1 MTATPCYAHA
11 GKIGFLSTDKRRSG
25 NAEQTNCRPN
35 EFNAKLRPRRTVES
49 TDVRRIMVRLSWARD
64 TDSHGQTTGDHIDLW
79 NKDTLSSPGLAGRVT
94 SFFRFRMGLS
104 RAWYSDLGKS
114 KEILFWEIK

>member
-1 MTATPCYAHA
+1 VHGASSMFFDNNKPMVNDRDPVLCPC
-11 GKIGFLSTDKRRSG
+11 GKNRVSLDKQDRIKGRTGIVYFSG
-25 NAEQTNCRPN
+25 Y
-35 EFNAKLRPRRTVES
+35 
-49 TDVRRIMVRLSWARD
+49 WARD